1 LLESPGSMAVEA
13 WSGWPNVVKETGL
26 MSESVDARPS
36 NQVLPHELP
45 ASLGDPILVT
55 WIREPLDDAVAF
67 STRTKVIGWDTVPAA
82 DRQPA
87 V

>member
-1 LLESPGSMAVEA
+1 
-13 WSGWPNVVKETGL
+13 

-55 WIREPLDDAVAF
+55 WIREPLDAQ
-67 STRTKVIGWDTVPAA
+67 SHSVPA
-82 DRQPA
+82 RK
-87 V
+87 